1 MNPKIFLIVGFL
13 LLGLIVGAVAA
24 FIPAGLITDIPKFLL
39 LILGMLFIILGFSSR
54 YYSYLI
60 GPLLKQR
67 RRHTVLSD
75 QAPYYLASTGD
86 AIVSRR
92 GEDFVATT
100 YINIPIYISSSE
112 MTDEERERF
121 SNQIS
126 RLVSVN
132 KDPVRFSTALRVMD
146 KDDYLKK
153 IKDLV
158 GSAEND
164 ESVALAKG
172 DPVAIER
179 VRGRLAMW
187 KKIQDHIGSKS
198 SMELVTF
205 AAVSATGSKEYET
218 ITLAQQK
225 AKELMNGIG
234 TILGVTPNIIT
245 GNEILKLVEPEYL
258 IPLSTISEEI
268 TKKIEHGEVE

>member
-1 MNPKIFLIVGFL
+1 MNPKIFLIIGFL
-13 LLGLIVGAVAA
+13 LAGVFLAGIAA
-24 FIPAGLITDIPKFLL
+24 FIPNGLLTDLPKF
-39 LILGMLFIILGFSSR
+39 ILFIIAMGLIVIGFSCR

-60 GPLLKQR
+60 SPIMKQR
-67 RRHTVLSD
+67 KRHIVLSD
-75 QAPYYLASTGD
+75 QVPYWLASTGD
-86 AIVSRR
+86 CIVSKRA
-92 GEDFVATT
+92 EDFIATA
-100 YINIPIYISSSE
+100 YINIPMYVSASE

-132 KDPVRFSTALRVMD
+132 KDPVRFSSVLRVMD
-146 KDDYLKK
+146 KDDYLTK
-153 IKDLV
+153 IKNLI

-164 ESVALAKG
+164 ESTALQKN
-172 DPVAIER
+172 DPLEIER
-179 VRGRLAMW
+179 ARGKLSMW
-187 KKIQDHIGSKS
+187 KKILDHIGSKS

-205 AAVSATGSKEYET
+205 ASISATGSKEYEAIT
-218 ITLAQQK
+218 ISQQK

-234 TILGVTPNIIT
+234 TILGVTPNIIVGT
-245 GNEILKLVEPEYL
+245 EILKLVEPEYL

>member
-1 MNPKIFLIVGFL
+1 MNPKMFLIVGFL
-13 LLGLIVGAVAA
+13 VLGLVVSAIGA
-24 FIPAGLITDIPKFLL
+24 FIPPTIFTIPFK
-39 LILGMLFIILGFSSR
+39 FIIFLVGMFFVVLGFSCR

-60 GPLLKQR
+60 APMMRQR
-67 RRHTVLSD
+67 KKHIVLSD

-86 AIVSRR
+86 SIVSKR
-92 GEDFVATT
+92 GDEFIATT
-100 YINIPIYISSSE
+100 YINIPMYVSATE

-132 KDPVRFSTALRVMD
+132 KDPARFTTELRVMD

-153 IKDLV
+153 IKECI
-158 GSAEND
+158 GTSENE
-164 ESVALAKG
+164 ESLAVTSGDQKG
-172 DPVAIER
+172 IER
-179 VRGRLAMW
+179 ARGKLSMW
-187 KKIQDHIGSKS
+187 KKILDHIGSKS

-205 AAVSATGSKEYET
+205 VCVSANGTKEYEAIT
-218 ITLAQQK
+218 IAQQK

-234 TILGVTPNIIT
+234 TILGVTPNIIV

-258 IPLSTISEEI
+258 IPLSTISEQI

>member
-13 LLGLIVGAVAA
+13 LLGLLVSGIAA
-24 FIPAGLITDIPKFLL
+24 FIPANIVTDIPKFIL
-39 LILGMLFIILGFSSR
+39 LIIGMGCIVVGFSCR

-60 GPLLKQR
+60 GPMISQR
-67 RRHTVLSD
+67 RRKIVLSD
-75 QAPYYLASTGD
+75 QTAYTLASTGD
-86 AIVSRR
+86 AIVSKR
-92 GEDFVATT
+92 GDDFIATT

-132 KDPVRFSTALRVMD
+132 KDPARYSTALRVMD

-153 IKDLV
+153 IKELV
-158 GSAEND
+158 GLAEND
-164 ESVALAKG
+164 ESVAITKNDAA
-172 DPVAIER
+172 AIER
-179 VRGRLAMW
+179 ARGRLSMW
-187 KKIQDHIGSKS
+187 KKVLDHIGSKS
-198 SMELVTF
+198 SMELITF
-205 AAVSATGSKEYET
+205 ASISATGSKEYEA

-234 TILGVTPNIIT
+234 TILGVTPNIIV
-245 GNEILKLVEPEYL
+245 GSEILKLVEPEYL